1 MPSWTA
7 TLGLAALLTLTS
19 AARSNTLAPWLLD
32 ITEPVSL
39 LLFVEPD
46 CAECRAAHFDL
57 QGEAPMRV
65 ASTLAVEGYDSL
77 FVDADEILTR
87 TFRVTNYPTL
97 IVLRENQEV
106 IRQNRFVDREVV
118 EATISALRAD
128 RVPQTWKV
136 GIQIGTRVPG
146 RFADF
151 TGLVVHWQRDCD
163 WCDREIDQVAALT
176 ALGNIPVEV
185 VGADSTGSSEDTARL
200 WGLPGAPMHIY
211 LRAGVPLW
219 IDTSF
224 REDLV
229 ELVQRVAAEAP

>member
-7 TLGLAALLTLTS
+7 ILGLAMLLALTS
-19 AARSNTLAPWLLD
+19 AARSNTIAPWLLD

-46 CAECRAAHFDL
+46 CEECRATYFDL

-65 ASTLAVEGYDSL
+65 AATSEVEGYGAL
-77 FVDADEILTR
+77 FLDASEILTR

-106 IRQNRFVDREVV
+106 IRQNRLVDIEVV
-118 EATISALRAD
+118 AATISALQAD
-128 RVPQTWKV
+128 RIPQTWKV
-136 GIQIGTRVPG
+136 GIQTGTRVPG

-151 TGLVVHWQRDCD
+151 TGLVVHWQQDCD
-163 WCDREIDQVAALT
+163 WCDQETDQVAALR
-176 ALGNIPVEV
+176 AHGNIPVEV
-185 VGADSTGSSEDTARL
+185 IGTESTGSDEDTAKL

-219 IDTSF
+219 IDTGF
-224 REDLV
+224 REALV
-229 ELVQRVAAEAP
+229 ELVQRVAVEAP

>member
-1 MPSWTA
+1 MPSWTL
-7 TLGLAALLTLTS
+7 TLGLAALLTLSS
-19 AARSNTLAPWLLD
+19 AARSNTITPWLLD
-32 ITEPVSL
+32 LTEPVSL

-46 CAECRAAHFDL
+46 CAECQAAHFDL

-65 ASTLAVEGYDSL
+65 AATSAVEGYGAL
-77 FVDADEILTR
+77 FVDAGEILTR
-87 TFRVTNYPTL
+87 TFRVTDYPTL

-118 EATISALRAD
+118 EATISALQAD
-128 RVPQTWKV
+128 RIPQTWKV

-146 RFADF
+146 RFTDF
-151 TGLVVHWQRDCD
+151 TGLVVYWQQDCD
-163 WCDREIDQVAALT
+163 WCDQEIDQVAALT
-176 ALGNIPVEV
+176 ALDIPVEV
-185 VGADSTGSSEDTARL
+185 IGAESTGSSEDTARL

-229 ELVQRVAAEAP
+229 ELVQRIAAEAP

>member
-1 MPSWTA
+1 MPSWTLS
-7 TLGLAALLTLTS
+7 LGLAALLTLTS
-19 AARSNTLAPWLLD
+19 AARSNTIAPWLLD

-46 CAECRAAHFDL
+46 CTECRAAHFDL
-57 QGEAPMRV
+57 QGEAPMRI

-87 TFRVTNYPTL
+87 TFRITNYPTL

-106 IRQNRFVDREVV
+106 IRQNRFVDIEVV

-128 RVPQTWKV
+128 RIPQTWKV

-146 RFADF
+146 RFTDF
-151 TGLVVHWQRDCD
+151 TGLVVYWQNLCGSCD
-163 WCDREIDQVAALT
+163 QEIDQVAALR
-176 ALGNIPVEV
+176 ALGDIPVEV
-185 VGADSTGSSEDTARL
+185 VGAESTGSNEDTAKL
-200 WGLPGAPMHIY
+200 WDLPGAPMHIY
-211 LRAGVPLW
+211 LHTGVPLW

-224 REDLV
+224 RDDLV